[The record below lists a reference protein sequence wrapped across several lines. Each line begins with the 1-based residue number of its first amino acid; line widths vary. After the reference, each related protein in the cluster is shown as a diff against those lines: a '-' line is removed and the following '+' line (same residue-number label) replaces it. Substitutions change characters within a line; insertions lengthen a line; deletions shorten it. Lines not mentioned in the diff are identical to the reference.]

1 MREQADAPEGDV
13 TARIAERVRSLR
25 SARGLTLDELAER
38 AGVSRAMLSRIERG
52 ESSPTAVILDRVASG
67 LNTSLASLFDVP
79 TSIAPLHKHA
89 QQVSWRDPASGYVRR
104 NLSPP
109 GIDSPLQLVEVTF
122 PARTRVAYDS
132 PPRAGGVDQQVWM
145 LAGAIEIGVGDAQHL
160 LSEGDCLAMRLDL
173 PVYFHN
179 KSKSAARYLVA
190 TVTGTG
196 KRSTV

>member
-1 MREQADAPEGDV
+1 MRERQPEPESDL

-38 AGVSRAMLSRIERG
+38 SGVSRAMLSRIERG
-52 ESSPTAVILDRVASG
+52 ESSPTAVMLGRVASG
-67 LNTSLASLFDVP
+67 LNTSLASLFDAPAAV
-79 TSIAPLHKHA
+79 TPLHKRA
-89 QQVSWRDPASGYVRR
+89 QQTRWRDPASGYVRQ

-122 PARTRVAYDS
+122 PARTRVAYES

-145 LAGAIEIGVGDAQHL
+145 LAGEIEIGVGGARHV
-160 LSEGDCLAMRLDL
+160 LSEGDCLAMRLDE

-179 KSKSAARYLVA
+179 KEKARARYLVA

-196 KRSTV
+196 RRV

>member
-1 MREQADAPEGDV
+1 MREVAPTPEGDV

-25 SARGLTLDELAER
+25 AARGLTLDELAER
-38 AGVSRAMLSRIERG
+38 AGVSRAMLSRIERA

-67 LNTSLASLFDVP
+67 LNTSLASLFDAP
-79 TSIAPLHKHA
+79 ITAAPLHKHA

-109 GIDSPLQLVEVTF
+109 GDSPLQLVEVTF

-132 PPRAGGVDQQVWM
+132 PPRAGGVDQQIWM
-145 LAGAIEIGVGDAQHL
+145 LAGSIEIGVGNAQYL
-160 LSEGDCLAMRLDL
+160 LSQGDCLAMRLDQ

-179 KSKSAARYLVA
+179 KSKSAARYVVA
-190 TVTGTG
+190 TVTGT
-196 KRSTV
+196 RSAV